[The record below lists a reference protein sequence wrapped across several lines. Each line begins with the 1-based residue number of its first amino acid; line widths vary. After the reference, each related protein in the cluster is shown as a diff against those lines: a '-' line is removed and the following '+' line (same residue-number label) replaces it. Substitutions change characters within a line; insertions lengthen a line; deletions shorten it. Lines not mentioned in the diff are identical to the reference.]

1 MLVGKEHMF
10 LNAELQKER
19 TVIMEHTFDDVLKAF
34 EGYIRS
40 SSYMDICKT
49 KFGYAV
55 LHFNPGTNS
64 FIYEPEI
71 LETPEDMVRCLREE
85 IVLDVLRDTDHD
97 LEEATEEELN
107 EIRIRI
113 EPYMETLNACDCTG
127 RFVHMHDCIAEMEN
141 CLKNVLPQ
149 MTDFPLLLRFLW
161 MFRDPWIQ
169 ITGLT
174 MRG

>member
-1 MLVGKEHMF
+1 MLVKKEHMF

-71 LETPEDMVRCLREE
+71 LETPEDMVQCLREE

-113 EPYMETLNACDCTG
+113 ESYMEALNACDCTG
-127 RFVHMHDCIAEMEN
+127 RFVHMDDSVLYLTDSLTGV
-141 CLKNVLPQ
+141 LKGNYALGEVKEERLKKKYEIV
-149 MTDFPLLLRFLW
+149 D
-161 MFRDPWIQ
+161 
-169 ITGLT
+169 
-174 MRG
+174 

>member
-1 MLVGKEHMF
+1 MLVGKERMF

-40 SSYMDICKT
+40 SSYIDICKT
-49 KFGYAV
+49 KFGYTV

-85 IVLDVLRDTDHD
+85 EIKLLILISDGNPRENNYFGETAKLDLQNVKRNLERKGVKMFAAAIDDDRQKIEEIYQDGFLNISDLKAMPLKLAGLLTNYLR
-97 LEEATEEELN
+97 
-107 EIRIRI
+107 
-113 EPYMETLNACDCTG
+113 
-127 RFVHMHDCIAEMEN
+127 
-141 CLKNVLPQ
+141 
-149 MTDFPLLLRFLW
+149 
-161 MFRDPWIQ
+161 
-169 ITGLT
+169 
-174 MRG
+174 